1 MTKLILAITPDSK
14 LQDQISA
21 HLQEGGR
28 FQVFCASTGKEAIT
42 IAAKEPFDLAILDA
56 DTSDLPFLPLTREL
70 IGLQPSMK
78 LLIFPPQNNPRH
90 PLMNGVIAN
99 GFLNKPFFGPEVN
112 GKLIQLLNITSPI
125 SNHAS
130 NDNDLTRLWVN
141 HPESGQKLVEQ
152 LLASTSASGGILLI
166 HRQVASVAGAI
177 GDNTSQNI
185 INFLTRYWTNIQTGE
200 LFRYLKMDSETKTY
214 LVYATPLMKDVAFAL
229 IYHTNQSL
237 IEIRSEVSHIRKA
250 FLNRFADTR
259 DLRAEFV
266 NISAAPDE
274 TSGSKTSAS
283 PAEPKVPTQ
292 NPRPEAGP
300 SLVEE
305 AGVLHIVE
313 SQAQAAQNP
322 EETVQNP
329 EEAVQSAEEP
339 QAIPASEPL
348 ELKETVISPQQ
359 EVDADNSIPSPVE
372 ESIAPAP
379 KESLAADP
387 SNAENSENISTAE
400 TESKIIDEE
409 LPSLSKNEFE
419 NLEELSAEASSQ
431 ESEQD
436 QDGLS
441 PDDLEKLDKLLAQ
454 MPSPDPDLEPEPA
467 SMTEEEPKVEPP
479 PLPIVEPI
487 TEPEA
492 EPVSEVAQPS
502 ESENTPIFGNE
513 PGWQPI
519 NTGENELATEE
530 NAVQPPPL
538 PNVEPITEPEV
549 EPVSEVNE
557 PSESENAPVFGNE
570 PGWQPISTGENELS
584 AEENAVQPPPLP
596 NVEPI
601 TEPEAESV
609 SEVNEPS
616 ESENAPVFGNEPGWQ
631 PISTEENELA
641 TEENAVQ
648 PPQLPI
654 VEPGTAPE
662 VKPVPEIE
670 QPSESDNTV
679 IPGEESGWQP
689 ISTEEN
695 ILSGADHEVQIP
707 PLPQNE
713 ESSSL
718 PAEELPNSA
727 EKTVPSSPLSEQTVP
742 SASAGTFPN
751 FDFKLPWEEGG
762 SEDLPIDAEPYSGF
776 IPAEAPSSDWMPLA
790 EPVNYADLSFEFQ
803 FLLIPRNPQQLI
815 THDIAN
821 LIKLQL
827 PRLHESN
834 NWKCVRIST
843 RPLYL
848 QWSALLPV
856 DTYVADMV
864 QEIKERT
871 NILIF
876 ANFPALLKDHLDG
889 EFWMPGYFAVSG
901 SQLLSNHF
909 INDTISLIRQIQ
921 PAQIRE

>member
-125 SNHAS
+125 SAHAG

-259 DLRAEFV
+259 DLRAEFM

-274 TSGSKTSAS
+274 TSDSKTSAS

-292 NPRPEAGP
+292 NLRPGAEP

-305 AGVLHIVE
+305 EGVLHIVE
-313 SQAQAAQNP
+313 SRAQTVQAP
-322 EETVQNP
+322 EET
-329 EEAVQSAEEP
+329 VQSAEEP
-339 QAIPASEPL
+339 QAIPESEPL
-348 ELKETVISPQQ
+348 EGKETVTSLQQ
-359 EVDADNSIPSPVE
+359 EVEADNSIPSPVE
-372 ESIAPAP
+372 ENAAPAP
-379 KESLAADP
+379 QESLAADP
-387 SNAENSENISTAE
+387 SIAENSENISTTE
-400 TESKIIDEE
+400 TESKIIDEG

-419 NLEELSAEASSQ
+419 NLEELSAEATSQ
-431 ESEQD
+431 ELEAD

-441 PDDLEKLDKLLAQ
+441 ADDLEKLDNLLAQ

-467 SMTEEEPKVEPP
+467 SMTKEEPKVEPP
-479 PLPIVEPI
+479 PLPVVDSVAA
-487 TEPEA
+487 PEV
-492 EPVSEVAQPS
+492 EPVSEGKEPS
-502 ESENTPIFGNE
+502 GSENAPIFGNE

-519 NTGENELATEE
+519 STDENEISGEE
-530 NAVQPPPL
+530 NAVEPPPL
-538 PNVEPITEPEV
+538 PNMEPITEPEV
-549 EPVSEVNE
+549 EPVSAVNE
-557 PSESENAPVFGNE
+557 PSESENAPIFGNE
-570 PGWQPISTGENELS
+570 PGWQPISTDENEIS
-584 AEENAVQPPPLP
+584 GEENAVEPPPLP
-596 NVEPI
+596 NMEPI
-601 TEPEAESV
+601 TEPEVEPV
-609 SEVNEPS
+609 SAVNEPS
-616 ESENAPVFGNEPGWQ
+616 ESENAPIFGNEPGGQ
-631 PISTEENELA
+631 PVSA
-641 TEENAVQ
+641 EENAVE
-648 PPQLPI
+648 PPPLPI
-654 VEPGTAPE
+654 VEPSAEPE
-662 VKPVPEIE
+662 TESIPETE
-670 QPSESDNTV
+670 QPSGSENAALPAEESD
-679 IPGEESGWQP
+679 WQP
-689 ISTEEN
+689 ISIEEKTQSN
-695 ILSGADHEVQIP
+695 TDHEAQTP
-707 PLPQNE
+707 PLPRNE
-713 ESSSL
+713 EQSSL
-718 PAEELPNSA
+718 PVEEPSNSTD
-727 EKTVPSSPLSEQTVP
+727 KTVPLSPASEQTTP
-742 SASAGTFPN
+742 STPAGTFPN
-751 FDFKLPWEEGG
+751 FDFKLPWEEEG

-803 FLLIPRNPQQLI
+803 FLLLPRNPQQLI

-821 LIKLQL
+821 LIKRQL

-834 NWKCVRIST
+834 NWKCVRIAT

-856 DTYVADMV
+856 DACIADMV

-889 EFWMPGYFAVSG
+889 EFWLPGYFAVSG
-901 SQLLSNHF
+901 SQLLSNRF
-909 INDTISLIRQIQ
+909 INDTISLFRQIQ
-921 PAQIRE
+921 PAQIHE